1 MIEKIKKLLSK
12 QVIIAG
18 ILLALALCFLMLVL
32 QVGIF
37 PYVGIG
43 SGQKANVK
51 ITPLTSHA
59 AINTPIPNNEGNAS
73 SGELPGVISLG
84 MTVQVTGTGQDGL
97 RMRTEPGTDETV
109 LFLANEGEIFTIV
122 DGPVIRDS
130 LIWWKIQ
137 ALDEAQKTGWSV
149 QDYLVAVQL

>member
-12 QVIIAG
+12 QVIIGG
-18 ILLALALCFLMLVL
+18 ILLALVLCCLVLVL

-37 PYVGIG
+37 PYVEIG

-51 ITPLTSHA
+51 ITPLASDA
-59 AINTPIPNNEGNAS
+59 AIGTLIPSNEEYS
-73 SGELPGVISLG
+73 ESGELPGVVSLG
-84 MTVQVTGTGQDGL
+84 MTVQVAGTGQDGL

-109 LFLANEGEIFTIV
+109 LFLANEGEYFTIV

-137 ALDEAQKTGWSV
+137 ALDDAQKSGWSV
-149 QDYLVAVQL
+149 QDYLIAVQL